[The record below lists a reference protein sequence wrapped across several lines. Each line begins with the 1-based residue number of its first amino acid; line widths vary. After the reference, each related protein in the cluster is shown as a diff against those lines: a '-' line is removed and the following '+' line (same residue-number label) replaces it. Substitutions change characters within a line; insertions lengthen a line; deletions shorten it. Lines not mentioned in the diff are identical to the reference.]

1 MTDLSKIKA
10 EMGHYSSVV
19 GNSVHLIADD
29 GRMIGQIA
37 ILCHT
42 DELRDKD
49 VQTALCDRIVQAFDP
64 DALIRRAIEEGLRM
78 AADKAR
84 GFGLCSD
91 VRPATDGGT
100 DYHRGYR
107 HAAVDISD
115 EIKIW
120 RTTSPEALTAAVE
133 RVKGGE

>member
-19 GNSVHLIADD
+19 GNSVHLIAED

-42 DELRDKD
+42 DDLRDKD
-49 VQTALCDRIVQAFDP
+49 VQTELCERIVQAFDP
-64 DALIRRAIEEGLRM
+64 DALIRAGIEEGLRM
-78 AADKAR
+78 GAAAAR
-84 GFGLCSD
+84 MAMTQSNNADEYTCSICAAQ
-91 VRPATDGGT
+91 VRLLT
-100 DYHRGYR
+100 
-107 HAAVDISD
+107 
-115 EIKIW
+115 K
-120 RTTSPEALTAAVE
+120 SPEAITAAVE